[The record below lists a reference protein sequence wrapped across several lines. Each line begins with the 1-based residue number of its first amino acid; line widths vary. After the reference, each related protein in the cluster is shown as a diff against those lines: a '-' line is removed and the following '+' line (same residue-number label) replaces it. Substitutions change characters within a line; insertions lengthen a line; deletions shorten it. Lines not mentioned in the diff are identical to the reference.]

1 MNSQLPSKKH
11 HGELYKFRQLS
22 SETPAFHISHLHTLL
37 SLQLSDV
44 ILHVGKTKNQTRV
57 ICMCCKPSFNM
68 LANNQLSVKQDTC
81 KSMYMLL
88 CQIDYYRCH

>member
-11 HGELYKFRQLS
+11 HGELYNFRQLS

-44 ILHVGKTKNQTRV
+44 TLHVGKTKKQTRV
-57 ICMCCKPSFNM
+57 ICMYGKPSSNM
-68 LANNQLSVKQDTC
+68 LASDQLSVKQD
-81 KSMYMLL
+81 
-88 CQIDYYRCH
+88 I